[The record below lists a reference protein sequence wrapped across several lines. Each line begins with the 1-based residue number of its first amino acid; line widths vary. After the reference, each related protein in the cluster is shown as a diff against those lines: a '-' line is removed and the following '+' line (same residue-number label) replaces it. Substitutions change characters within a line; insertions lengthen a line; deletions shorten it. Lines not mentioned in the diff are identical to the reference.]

1 MTKGDKR
8 MTHKY
13 LKLKAR
19 IIEKYGSQGN
29 YAQRLETSEVTVSKK
44 LCDKVPFTHSDI
56 VKWCE
61 LLDIDQADIGIY
73 FFT

>member
-1 MTKGDKR
+1 

-56 VKWCE
+56 VK
-61 LLDIDQADIGIY
+61 Y

>member
-1 MTKGDKR
+1 MQQ
-8 MTHKY
+8 KY

-19 IIEKYGSQGN
+19 IVEKYGNQGN
-29 YAQRLETSEVTVSKK
+29 FAQRLGTSEVTVSKK
-44 LCDKVPFTHSDI
+44 LCDKVPFTHNDI

-61 LLDIDQADIGIY
+61 MLEIEQDRIGSY